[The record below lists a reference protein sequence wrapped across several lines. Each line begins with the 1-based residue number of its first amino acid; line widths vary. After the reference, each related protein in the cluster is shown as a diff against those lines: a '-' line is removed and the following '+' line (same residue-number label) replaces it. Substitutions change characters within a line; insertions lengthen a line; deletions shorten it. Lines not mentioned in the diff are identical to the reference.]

1 MSKKV
6 YPNINGIAYTGKKM
20 MCNISNVAH
29 KAIKGYCNING
40 VAYVFWD
47 DSVAPTIKGFWFLF
61 DTDGGYIIEGK
72 RYTVVPE
79 QTTVDVYKTNNGIG
93 FYFFIQQTAGGSI
106 IENITCIVAPISTS
120 APFRGVWDGQTHLYT
135 TVYSLT
141 VNNDT
146 WYYTAGDP
154 LVYDYEPRYPTDITP
169 DCIVNDSSIKEQG
182 DLEDIVRAFLIS
194 HIYTDDLTED
204 YQVGTQYSLN
214 ITDMALTLKKAIAIY
229 LYKNVEYRNDS
240 ARANANYMAL
250 LNNYPTIIQNILT
263 FANNHN
269 CNCVWIRIIPA
280 SFQAIYIECANKST
294 VPVLI
299 TSKVTDA
306 GYTNYPN
313 TAMDGYITIYHY
325 TISFD
330 NGTISYRDTGTTSGK
345 FQNTI
350 GVKFQSYGDF
360 KEVWLSNTG
369 ITLNE

>member
-40 VAYVFWD
+40 IAYVFWD

-106 IENITCIVAPISTS
+106 IENITCIVAPLAVST
-120 APFRGVWDGQTHLYT
+120 PFRGVWDGQTHPYT

-141 VNNDT
+141 VNNDI

-154 LVYDYEPRYPTDITP
+154 LDYDYEPRYPTDITP

-214 ITDMALTLKKAIAIY
+214 ITDMALTLK
-229 LYKNVEYRNDS
+229 R
-240 ARANANYMAL
+240 
-250 LNNYPTIIQNILT
+250 Q
-263 FANNHN
+263 
-269 CNCVWIRIIPA
+269 
-280 SFQAIYIECANKST
+280 
-294 VPVLI
+294 
-299 TSKVTDA
+299 
-306 GYTNYPN
+306 
-313 TAMDGYITIYHY
+313 
-325 TISFD
+325 
-330 NGTISYRDTGTTSGK
+330 
-345 FQNTI
+345 
-350 GVKFQSYGDF
+350 
-360 KEVWLSNTG
+360 
-369 ITLNE
+369 